1 LRIHLRTSNKP
12 QSMQI
17 SNGTPLLPLLVQ
29 LLRREVHLR
38 GRGEEEGGRGGPW
51 AHFLLGELV
60 STPPRGPFSIGGA
73 CFNNPPGPIF
83 YWGSLFQQPPGAH
96 VLLGELVSTTP
107 RGPFSIGGACFN
119 NPPGPI
125 FYWGSLVPQNGG
137 AGTLNCENASARR
150 LQILR
155 NNSYLS
161 DSDRSEWYLRFVF
174 AEIR

>member
-1 LRIHLRTSNKP
+1 MRIHLRTSNKP

-51 AHFLLGELV
+51 AHFLFGELV
-60 STPPRGPFSIGGA
+60 STPPRGPLSIGGA

-96 VLLGELVSTTP
+96 CLLGSLFQQHPGAHFLLGALTSVSFHGFFFP
-107 RGPFSIGGACFN
+107 RRPPARPKQGLEAQQK
-119 NPPGPI
+119 NP
-125 FYWGSLVPQNGG
+125 
-137 AGTLNCENASARR
+137 R
-150 LQILR
+150 L
-155 NNSYLS
+155 S
-161 DSDRSEWYLRFVF
+161 F
-174 AEIR
+174 APV

>member
-1 LRIHLRTSNKP
+1 MRILLRTSNKP

-29 LLRREVHLR
+29 LLRLEVHLR

-60 STPPRGPFSIGGA
+60 ST
-73 CFNNPPGPIF
+73 
-83 YWGSLFQQPPGAH
+83 
-96 VLLGELVSTTP
+96 TP
-107 RGPFSIGGACFN
+107 RGPIFIGEACFN

-137 AGTLNCENASARR
+137 DGTLNCESASVRH

-161 DSDRSEWYLRFVF
+161 DSDRYEWYLRFVF
-174 AEIR
+174 AEIVDQRGW